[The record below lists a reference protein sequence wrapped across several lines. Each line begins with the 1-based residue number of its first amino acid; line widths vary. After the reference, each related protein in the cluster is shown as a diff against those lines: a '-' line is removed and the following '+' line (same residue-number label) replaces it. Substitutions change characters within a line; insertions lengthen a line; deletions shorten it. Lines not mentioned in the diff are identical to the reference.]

1 MRTETTFCRPSPRFC
16 SSRSRLDR
24 ILRVWSSTDSGNA
37 TEGFSSSTGPTPEM
51 KPQPPTQA
59 SGGADMLEQAP
70 DAACHLELAR
80 PGIEMIGLDVR
91 HGRAPPEVAE
101 RLRVGKGAGRRN
113 AHDRLVRIRPYPR
126 VLDVEPGGRRRLPS
140 LHRPDRARGRAA
152 RQHHAAVGS
161 GEVLRLAVSD
171 RPLARHR
178 VVVARLPLAFLVGPV
193 AGLAY
198 ERDLVDAEE
207 LGAEPA
213 VGIVVMVE
221 MGHADV
227 ERMRIVERHRPAG

>member
-126 VLDVEPGGRRRLPS
+126 VLDVEPGGRRRLPF
-140 LHRPDRARGRAA
+140 LHRP
-152 RQHHAAVGS
+152 
-161 GEVLRLAVSD
+161 AVSD

-213 VGIVVMVE
+213 VGVVVVVE
-221 MGHADV
+221 VGHADV